1 MEKHKLTVADE
12 WFIKKG
18 QVDSI
23 SRSHFSVGDE
33 VVVCDRQHVMLAEF
47 YDGECP
53 TCHSKRLVQ
62 FSRENVEPAKLHTF
76 VGSCPKCNRN
86 ATIIFSRIGNQPFI
100 GRCPNC
106 NKTIS
111 LDLGYFIK
119 QKALEYAE
127 HYIRTIHKIITFLLL
142 LAIGSIVF
150 MNYNGLISNDA
161 ILFYV
166 KETVLPRSIAIF
178 DKLKGCFWSEI
189 VKNQF
194 KESFILIV
202 ENTSVFFR
210 NSHDVLVLIL
220 IGFQSVLFSIWD
232 KSTRLFDN
240 TCDMFR
246 LFKIRTDMFFEYFQK

>member
-1 MEKHKLTVADE
+1 
-12 WFIKKG
+12 
-18 QVDSI
+18 
-23 SRSHFSVGDE
+23 
-33 VVVCDRQHVMLAEF
+33 
-47 YDGECP
+47 
-53 TCHSKRLVQ
+53 
-62 FSRENVEPAKLHTF
+62 
-76 VGSCPKCNRN
+76 
-86 ATIIFSRIGNQPFI
+86 
-100 GRCPNC
+100 
-106 NKTIS
+106 
-111 LDLGYFIK
+111 
-119 QKALEYAE
+119 
-127 HYIRTIHKIITFLLL
+127 
-142 LAIGSIVF
+142 

-189 VKNQF
+189 VKDQF

-246 LFKIRTDMFFEYFQK
+246 LFKIRTDMFLEYFQK

>member
-33 VVVCDRQHVMLAEF
+33 VVVCDRQ
-47 YDGECP
+47 
-53 TCHSKRLVQ
+53 HSKRLVQ

-111 LDLGYFIK
+111 LDLGYLIK

-166 KETVLPRSIAIF
+166 KETVL
-178 DKLKGCFWSEI
+178 DDYVNL
-189 VKNQF
+189 
-194 KESFILIV
+194 ESDI
-202 ENTSVFFR
+202 E
-210 NSHDVLVLIL
+210 
-220 IGFQSVLFSIWD
+220 
-232 KSTRLFDN
+232 
-240 TCDMFR
+240 
-246 LFKIRTDMFFEYFQK
+246 